1 MKFKIGDVV
10 EIINKNHPQY
20 GDEYEILDTAN
31 SGAFF
36 QLDNNLWV
44 HVDALNLVKKEII
57 KENLDGPVTNY
68 DKFEEILDQIKLSQS
83 VLDFNWRFKYEDSY
97 DFNSN
102 VQGWFVWVEFE
113 RPDINTGEIGKGTSR
128 KEFVPKGTW
137 TSGVVKTCWLLLE
150 LTIRHELMEA
160 FTFQGARI
168 FHPHN
173 SVFDLAK
180 INAPGGRS

>member
-1 MKFKIGDVV
+1 MKFKIGDIVQ
-10 EIINKNHPQY
+10 IINTNHPQY
-20 GDEYEILDTAN
+20 GDKYEIIDYAN

-36 QLDNNLWV
+36 QLDANLWV
-44 HVDALNLVKKEII
+44 HVDALGLAQEEKIQDEPITVYK
-57 KENLDGPVTNY
+57 
-68 DKFEEILDQIKLSQS
+68 KFEEILGQIKLSES
-83 VLDFNWRFKYEDSY
+83 VLDFNWVFKYEDSY
-97 DFNSN
+97 DFNSD
-102 VQGWFVWVEFE
+102 VQGWFVWVEFD
-113 RPDINTGEIGKGTSR
+113 RPDIDTGKVGTGKSR

-168 FHPHN
+168 FNPHN

-180 INAPGGRS
+180 INPAKE